1 MSFDPVSLISES
13 GLQILATW
21 MLSNVPGLPPVLQTI
36 HLLSIAA
43 IMASAVII
51 DLRMLQWAVPGQ
63 RIDEMF
69 RRLQPWT
76 WYGLLGVFS
85 SGVWFVLARPGR
97 YFSNPVFQIKFAL
110 LFLAVMVT
118 LVLYRLAAREREYWS
133 NGRQRIWLGKC
144 LAGMSLV
151 LWAGVVLAGRWI
163 AYVEYLFWQG

>member
-1 MSFDPVSLISES
+1 MNVDLVSLVTDS
-13 GLQILATW
+13 GPQALANW
-21 MLSNVPGLPPVLQTI
+21 LLSNVPGLPPILQTV

-51 DLRMLQWAVPGQ
+51 DLRVLQWAVPGQ
-63 RIDEMF
+63 RLDEMF
-69 RRLQPWT
+69 RRLAPWT

-110 LFLAVMVT
+110 LLLAVVTT
-118 LVLYRLAAREREYWS
+118 LVLYRLSEREREYWG

-144 LAGMSLV
+144 LAGISLL

>member
-1 MSFDPVSLISES
+1 MSIDLASLIADS
-13 GLQILATW
+13 GPQVLATW

-51 DLRMLQWAVPGQ
+51 DLRVLQWAVPGQ
-63 RIDEMF
+63 RLDEMF

-85 SGVWFVLARPGR
+85 TGIWFVLARPGR

-110 LFLAVMVT
+110 LLLATVAT
-118 LVLYRLAAREREYWS
+118 FVLYRLSARELEYWTGS
-133 NGRQRIWLGKC
+133 RRRRLIGKS
-144 LAGMSLV
+144 LAGLSLI
-151 LWAGVVLAGRWI
+151 LWTGVVLAGRWI
-163 AYVEYLFWQG
+163 AYVEYLFWQE